1 MSYCLADHRTQT
13 VKIYVSNENDNV
25 IIGHN
30 SYDALVQNYKNCNV
44 VGNNI
49 ECSGN
54 NQVQLGNSLSNV
66 YSQSGIQ
73 NTSDSRDK
81 TQIRDTVLGLDFIS
95 QLRPVDFKWNF
106 RSDYNTPTDEYH
118 IVNGVRVPVVD
129 VVDNDGSKTRNRF
142 HHGLVAQ
149 EVKQLMDTM
158 GVDFGGYQDHN
169 INGGKDQLTIS
180 YTELI
185 APMIKSMQELK
196 LENDL
201 LKQDIAELKQD
212 IAELK
217 TKI

>member
-1 MSYCLADHRTQT
+1 MSYAIADQPTKT
-13 VKIYVSNENDNV
+13 VKIYISNENNNV

-30 SYDALVQNYKNCNV
+30 SYDALVQNYKNCNII
-44 VGNNI
+44 GNNI

-81 TQIRDTVLGLDFIS
+81 TQIRDTILGLDFIT

-106 RSDYNTPTDEYH
+106 RTDYSTPTDEYH
-118 IVNGVRVPVVD
+118 IVNNIRVPVMD
-129 VVDNDGSKTRNRF
+129 VSDNDGSKTRNRF

-158 GVDFGGYQDHN
+158 GVDFGGYQDHT

-185 APMIKSMQELK
+185 APIIKSIKELK
-196 LENDL
+196 EANDL
-201 LKQDIAELKQD
+201 LKQE